1 MFLGV
6 VLGAESEKN
15 ISFFLSYQKMSFF
28 GQFMVIF
35 RQKMAKSAKFLRF
48 STVLCIIF
56 ALYFSLTHPQPNP
69 LKKPPEALG

>member
-35 RQKMAKSAKFLRF
+35 QQKMAKSAKFIGKF
-48 STVLCIIF
+48 V
-56 ALYFSLTHPQPNP
+56 
-69 LKKPPEALG
+69 